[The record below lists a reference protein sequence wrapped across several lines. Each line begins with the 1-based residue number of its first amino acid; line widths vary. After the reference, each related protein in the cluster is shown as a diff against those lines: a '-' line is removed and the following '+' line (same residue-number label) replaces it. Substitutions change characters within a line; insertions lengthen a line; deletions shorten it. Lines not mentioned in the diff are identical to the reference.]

1 RVAQSFI
8 LFSVLFLTAYEM
20 FLYSQSIVPKI
31 DKLTIPAVVVA
42 PNILPASNR
51 PLDFVEIPITSDSPM
66 DVRAGTSLYVLGQYL
81 KLIFTS
87 YPMRYYYGYAQIV
100 PVSMGNPLALLS
112 LALHALLLVLSFIF
126 LNKNTLI
133 SF

>member
-1 RVAQSFI
+1 
-8 LFSVLFLTAYEM
+8 
-20 FLYSQSIVPKI
+20 
-31 DKLTIPAVVVA
+31 A

-112 LALHALLLVLSFIF
+112 LALHAFFLVLSFIF

-133 SF
+133 SFGLVFYLISIAIFSHFSHPVVGIMDDRFTYVPSLGFCI